1 MQSAINRFLS
11 LLFVMLLLPGMATA
25 NEMPDLTGSNWFNSP
40 ALSTTELKNA
50 VVLVY
55 FWTFGC
61 HNCKAVEPYVKQWHQ
76 RYQDK
81 GLRVVAI
88 HSPEFDHERDP
99 DNVKQYLARND
110 ITYPVLLDNDF
121 VNWRRFTNRYWPT
134 IYLVDRSGQVRY
146 RKIGEGSY
154 RQTEEWIQR
163 LLAETVSN

>member
-1 MQSAINRFLS
+1 MQVTTTRFLS
-11 LLFVMLLLPGMATA
+11 LLFVMFYVPGVIAA
-25 NEMPDLTGSNWFNSP
+25 SEMPSLAGGTWFNSP
-40 ALSTTELKNA
+40 PLKTEELRNE

-81 GLRVVAI
+81 GLHIIAI

-99 DNVKQYLARND
+99 DNVRQYLARND

-121 VNWRRFTNRYWPT
+121 VNWRRYTNRYWPT
-134 IYLVDRSGQVRY
+134 IYLVDRMGQVRY